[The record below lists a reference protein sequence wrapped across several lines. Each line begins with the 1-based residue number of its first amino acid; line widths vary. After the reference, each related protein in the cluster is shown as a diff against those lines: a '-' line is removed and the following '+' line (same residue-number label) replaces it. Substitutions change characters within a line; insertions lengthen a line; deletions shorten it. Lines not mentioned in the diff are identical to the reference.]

1 MKIDLVFSVNLG
13 YLLGLLAT
21 VNSIIQNTAQP
32 ERLRFNIIIPKGE
45 MQLFENE
52 LPKYFHNSVSEFR
65 LKEYVPTEAVQDYIS
80 QKYKPSSADRTNALY
95 MLFARLFLGSIFPEM
110 KKVIY
115 LDTDIVVVDDIA
127 LLYDSMDFS
136 GNQYFAAVP
145 HFFPAIFHFSNPFK
159 ALHELRKIKN
169 TFNGGVLFTDLSF
182 WKKEDYQN
190 LDSYLEWDRQCGY
203 NLLQLNDET
212 LLNLMFKD
220 YVQLDRRWNC
230 CGFGNTKL
238 ISWLLKKDLSKI
250 SIIHWSGGHHKPW
263 KSKNIPYTDI
273 WDKYAA

>member
-1 MKIDLVFSVNLG
+1 MKIDLVFSVNAG
-13 YLLGLLAT
+13 YLPGLLAT
-21 VNSIIQNTAQP
+21 INSIIQNTAQP
-32 ERLRFNIIIPKGE
+32 ERLRFNIIIPKNE
-45 MQLFENE
+45 LQIFENE
-52 LPKYFHNSVSEFR
+52 LPKHFHNPDIEFR
-65 LKEYVPTEAVQDYIS
+65 FKEYIPTPEVQDYIV
-80 QKYKPSSADRTNALY
+80 QKYKPPSIDRTNALY
-95 MLFARLFLGSIFPEM
+95 MLFARLFLGSVLPDL

-127 LLYDSMDFS
+127 LLYDSINFS
-136 GNQYFAAVP
+136 ENQYFAAVP

-159 ALHELRKIKN
+159 ALHELRTIKK

-182 WKKEDYQN
+182 WKKEDYQK
-190 LDSYLEWDRQCGY
+190 LDACLEWDRQCGY
-203 NLLQLNDET
+203 KLLQLNDET

-263 KSKNIPYTDI
+263 NSKNIPYADI
-273 WDKYAA
+273 WSKYAI